1 MSISDTSYDPYDLRV
16 YTLTPVPTGN
26 TVCITGSHS
35 ACVSYIPN
43 HSSVVLCVCMGCVH
57 MRCAVYTVG
66 NTPCTT
72 ITRMYPVPYPES
84 LWGITWCVARTCTLY
99 VHSVQLTHDLDPMD
113 QGLCMCHIPLLPVVL
128 MSMYGHTAYPCCST

>member
-1 MSISDTSYDPYDLRV
+1 MRIIHFEPFKR
-16 YTLTPVPTGN
+16 
-26 TVCITGSHS
+26 GS
-35 ACVSYIPN
+35 
-43 HSSVVLCVCMGCVH
+43 LCMYG
-57 MRCAVYTVG
+57 MCAYVICPVYTVG

-113 QGLCMCHIPLLPVVL
+113 QGLCMCHMP
-128 MSMYGHTAYPCCST
+128 

>member
-43 HSSVVLCVCMGCVH
+43 HSNVVLYVCMGCVH
-57 MRCAVYTVG
+57 MWYVVYTVG
-66 NTPCTT
+66 NTSCTT